1 MRISRREAAMLIA
14 GVAGTLATGRASAA
28 NKEIMIGGSVPLS
41 GPGAAI
47 GITAQRTFEH
57 AVELINAEGIEIG
70 GDRYALKAHFYDNKY
85 VPAEAVT
92 VVEKL
97 LADGTRFLFSLG
109 SGNSVPVVGKTT
121 AAKCLQMSMASGKS
135 HLTSPEFPLSF
146 RVQPTNETAWAVYP
160 WLKTARPK
168 VKKVGHMNPSD
179 EAGFTESDDR
189 TMIAQKNGFTNIAK
203 EFFKRGATDFYP
215 VATRLV
221 AANPDLI
228 DFGGTIGRDQALG
241 CKALRELGYK
251 GEIMLGYSDARSFI
265 EVAGASAAEGT
276 ILFDT
281 LAEPQTEKQKA
292 LVNWWLKTYGP
303 PFPSFACTVWDAPF
317 VLAQAIRKAQSADPV
332 AIAKVMT
339 GMEWDG
345 LFGKSRFGMKSVY
358 GIDTT
363 ITRPIPMAVVKG
375 GKPTQLDTVPW
386 PANV

>member
-1 MRISRREAAMLIA
+1 MMISRRKATALLA
-14 GVAGTLATGRASAA
+14 GVAGTLVAGRANAA
-28 NKEIMIGGSVPLS
+28 DKEIAIGGSVPLT
-41 GPGAAI
+41 GPGAAT
-47 GITAQRTFEH
+47 GITTQRTFLH
-57 AVELINAEGIEIG
+57 AVELINAEGIQIG
-70 GDRYALKAHFYDNKY
+70 GDRYTLKATFYDNKY

-92 VVEKL
+92 IVEKL

-109 SGNSVPVVGKTT
+109 SGNSVPVVAKTT

-135 HLTSPEFPLSF
+135 NLTSPSFPLSF
-146 RVQPTNETAWAVYP
+146 RVSPTNETAWAVYP
-160 WLKTARPK
+160 WLKTAHPD
-168 VKKVGHMNPSD
+168 VKKIGHMNPSD

-189 TMIAQKNGFTNIAK
+189 TMIAEKNGFTNIAK

-221 AANPDLI
+221 AASPDLI
-228 DFGGTIGRDQALG
+228 DFGGTIGRDQALA

-251 GEIMLGYSDARSFI
+251 GEILLGYSDVKSFI
-265 EVAGASAAEGT
+265 EVAGADAAERT

-281 LAEPQTEKQKA
+281 LAEPQNDKQKE
-292 LVNWWLKTYGP
+292 LESWWLKTYGP
-303 PFPSFACTVWDAPF
+303 PFPSFAYTVWDTPF

-332 AIAKVMT
+332 AIAQAMT

-345 LFGKSRFGMKSVY
+345 LYGKARFGMKSVY

-363 ITRPIPMAVVKG
+363 ITRPIAMAHVKG
-375 GKPTQLDTVPW
+375 GKPVQIGLVPW